1 MNALL
6 TLVTVFS
13 LQVMAPGA
21 DERRS
26 MIQVRAGDAR
36 ASQLLRIGTS
46 RSETF
51 RSLIDRIERSDVI
64 VYVLTNPFLP
74 MPGKTEFV
82 EATLRWRYVRVTVR
96 APGPDTQLDVVSWL
110 AHELQHAVEIC
121 DALVVCDDASLVG
134 HYDDVGWNTRRGV
147 YPVFET
153 TAAQHIKWVV
163 LEELY
168 GG

>member
-64 VYVLTNPFLP
+64 V
-74 MPGKTEFV
+74 
-82 EATLRWRYVRVTVR
+82 
-96 APGPDTQLDVVSWL
+96 
-110 AHELQHAVEIC
+110 
-121 DALVVCDDASLVG
+121 
-134 HYDDVGWNTRRGV
+134 
-147 YPVFET
+147 
-153 TAAQHIKWVV
+153 
-163 LEELY
+163 
-168 GG
+168 